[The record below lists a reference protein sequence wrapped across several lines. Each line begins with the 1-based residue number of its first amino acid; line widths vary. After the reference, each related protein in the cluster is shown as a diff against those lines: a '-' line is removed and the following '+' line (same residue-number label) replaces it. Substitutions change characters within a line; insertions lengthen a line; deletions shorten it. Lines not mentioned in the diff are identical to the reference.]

1 MASEEV
7 LECSLCCER
16 YDDNKHCPRLLT
28 CGHTLC
34 SVCLEQLLTHGSIQ
48 CPQDRQKVAVPAGE
62 QPEAHLCEIC
72 GGEQHPAV
80 SRCLE
85 CQESMCQIAADFHL
99 RHKLSRDHR
108 LVTLAELKSHPQL
121 AAISVLCL
129 EHKDP
134 FRYFDQDCGQLICRD
149 CFALK
154 HHGHKCQSIVEA
166 AAHCREGLR
175 TIVEQTNATAGKLQ
189 AAEERVE
196 TVSRELDYKHEQEAA
211 KIHTVFEEA
220 HATLVA
226 REQALVAELKQ
237 QNQTKAS
244 VLTQQRDSLR
254 TVRARLTSAS
264 HHTATAIKSSDPQLL
279 AARSDIMSTLS
290 AIESQRPV
298 LEPQA
303 DAALEFAIDRDR
315 LLGMLAVAGKGAPR
329 GTGGDTFVVE
339 LKDRKGQM
347 KVDVKLEDKGDAHQG
362 SPYTITTGPPEPVRR
377 SHSGKIV
384 QHIILQN
391 GVYRITSCGA
401 KAADGE
407 EKKGGTGAIISAE
420 FDLKKGDW
428 LHIL

>member
-1 MASEEV
+1 MWLSLYTSYLTIACSNPQLLPSNSNLHHILAATRCTLLASYLLLYILQTMASEEV

-28 CGHTLC
+28 CEIAH
-34 SVCLEQLLTHGSIQ
+34 
-48 CPQDRQKVAVPAGE
+48 RQKVAVPAGVAALPKNFALLDVLLAKPAKSQE

-72 GGEQHPAV
+72 GVEQHPAV

-108 LVTLAELKSHPQL
+108 LVTLAELKSNPQL
-121 AAISVLCL
+121 AGLSL
-129 EHKDP
+129 
-134 FRYFDQDCGQLICRD
+134 DCGQLICRD

-154 HHGHKCQSIVEA
+154 HHGHKCQSIVKA

-211 KIHTVFEEA
+211 KIHTVFQEA

-237 QNQTKAS
+237 QHQTKAS

-264 HHTATAIKSSDPQLL
+264 HHAATAIQSFGDAQLL
-279 AARSDIMSTLS
+279 VAGSDITSTLS
-290 AIESQRPV
+290 AVESQRPV
-298 LEPQA
+298 L
-303 DAALEFAIDRDR
+303 
-315 LLGMLAVAGKGAPR
+315 
-329 GTGGDTFVVE
+329 
-339 LKDRKGQM
+339 
-347 KVDVKLEDKGDAHQG
+347 
-362 SPYTITTGPPEPVRR
+362 
-377 SHSGKIV
+377 SHK
-384 QHIILQN
+384 QTL
-391 GVYRITSCGA
+391 R
-401 KAADGE
+401 
-407 EKKGGTGAIISAE
+407 
-420 FDLKKGDW
+420 
-428 LHIL
+428 